1 MDQLIKKC
9 IKGDRRAQFD
19 LYKQCY
25 PFLMRV
31 CQRYR
36 ISEDEAAAILN
47 AGFLKIL
54 NNLSSYKTTAPFEA
68 WAKRIMINTLIDDF
82 RKNKKEKEHTFYA
95 ETPKLVA
102 LGKVMDYNEADR
114 QFDANHIKKIIHKLP
129 KMNKQVFNLYAIDGF
144 THKEIAEKMDF
155 SEGTSKWYLS
165 TARKLI
171 KEMLTKAMEQEKKV
185 VLGSIRNRKQ

>member
-1 MDQLIKKC
+1 MTDQLLKKC

-31 CQRYR
+31 CNRYR
-36 ISEDEAAAILN
+36 ISKDEAAAILN

-54 NNLSSYKTTAPFEA
+54 NNLKSYKKTTPFEA

-102 LGKVMDYNEADR
+102 IGKAIDYNEADQ
-114 QFDANHIKKIIHKLP
+114 QFDANHINSMIHRLP
-129 KMNKQVFNLYAIDGF
+129 KLNKKVFNLYAIDGF
-144 THKEIAEKMDF
+144 SHKEIAEMLNF

-171 KEMLTKAMEQEKKV
+171 KDMITKELVREEKMRRTTD
-185 VLGSIRNRKQ
+185 L